1 MNFRTTAV
9 LFAVVIALVA
19 GLLVY
24 SLLPDPAG
32 AAAGGLVDPLAT
44 AGVKA
49 DEVDRV
55 ELTRTHADQQMQKL
69 VFVKTDGRWA
79 LTEPVPALVDSFA
92 IESVVREL
100 FAAKPVGHPS
110 LQDSPSTLGL
120 ATPAYTVTLK
130 KGDKTATVNVGVTL
144 TGRERAVTFV
154 SAGDRAGTPLAVR
167 TAEVR
172 SLFRDTDRD
181 QGGDAQTI
189 GKWLTD
195 FRSKRLLSADAANP
209 GGDLAS
215 FAVTRGGK
223 TLELARTGDEWRF
236 VSPPNYGV
244 ADATGDPAAN
254 ATQFTGVRPL
264 LGSLV
269 NMQAGGVQDFI
280 ENVNPADYPK
290 YGLAAD
296 DPAAIRVELKA
307 KDRPPEV
314 LFLGKRVDKDG
325 KPVMPPK
332 VYARVEGDSAVAAVP
347 IDRLEAVVNTIAD
360 PQPLRSRDLIAD
372 TNKGRIDAIDGTFGG
387 GFRLRRVAGQSEQ
400 VWAVYGGSE
409 PADALR
415 SAVIGLIDTL
425 ARPRAATD
433 VLLDPA
439 DAAFAQPEVKGELKV
454 WLDGVEK
461 GVAVKDG
468 KLPPEPKPAGEPT
481 TFVFGKIE
489 GNAVFVRRTD
499 GGKATDF
506 KIPTDLF
513 LVLSK
518 GRLTYIDPKIQ
529 SFVPSGA
536 GELVLFRNGVRTEVK
551 RESGPDQSFRTG
563 KWSFVTPEADKGKPA
578 DGEAVFDVLQAL
590 SAVPTNRVV
599 AEGGADELKK
609 FGLDPAAPKL
619 SAKATLTTTDKDKER
634 EYHFGIETDDK
645 TAVYYR
651 QIGRPFV
658 LLADK
663 STLARLTGADLS
675 DKTIFRTDPKRVRK
689 LYLSG
694 WKNVTKGG
702 KALDATLELENGVW
716 VAKEPAG
723 AAVDTPRVNAIL
735 TALEAP
741 KAIAVVSAEAG
752 APTPPEQG
760 FGDHPLSIIAEL
772 DDKAAV
778 QMIVGGEDKARGGYF
793 VKANGKTYV
802 LPAVLLKAVLEKPP
816 VEAK

>member
-24 SLLPDPAG
+24 SLLPDTTQ
-32 AAAGGLVDPLAT
+32 AAAGGLVDPLAA

-55 ELTRTHADQQMQKL
+55 ELTRTHADQQKQRL
-69 VFVKTDGRWA
+69 VFVKKDGRWTLA
-79 LTEPVPALVDSFA
+79 EPVPAVVDSFA
-92 IESVVREL
+92 VEAVVRDL
-100 FAAKPVGHPS
+100 FAAKPVNHPS
-110 LQDSPSTLGL
+110 LQDSPTTLGL
-120 ATPAYTVTLK
+120 ANPAYTVTLK
-130 KGDKTATVNVGVTL
+130 KGDKSAAVNVGVTL
-144 TGRERAVTFV
+144 AGKERAVTFV
-154 SAGDRAGTPLAVR
+154 SAGDRPDTPLAVR
-167 TAEVR
+167 TADVR
-172 SLFRDTDRD
+172 SLFNDAGRD

-215 FAVTRGGK
+215 FSITRGGK

-236 VSPPNYGV
+236 VSPANYGL
-244 ADATGDPAAN
+244 ADAAGAPTPDADR
-254 ATQFTGVRPL
+254 FTGVRPL
-264 LGSLV
+264 LAALV
-269 NMQAGGVQDFI
+269 NMQVGGVQDFT

-314 LFLGKRVDKDG
+314 LYLGKRVEKDG
-325 KPVMPPK
+325 KPVTPPK

-347 IDRLEAVVNTIAD
+347 VDRLEAVVNTVVD
-360 PQPLRSRDLIAD
+360 PRTLRSRDLIAEAS
-372 TNKGRIDAIDGTFGG
+372 KGRIDAVDGTFVG
-387 GFRLRRVAGQSEQ
+387 GFRLRRVAGQNEP
-400 VWAVYGGSE
+400 VWALYGGPE

-415 SAVIGLIDTL
+415 SAVIGLLDTL

-454 WLDGVEK
+454 WFDGVEK
-461 GVAVKDG
+461 GAAVKDG
-468 KLPPEPKPAGEPT
+468 KLPPEPKPAGDPT
-481 TFVFGKIE
+481 TFLFGKAE
-489 GNAVFVRRTD
+489 GNEVFVRRTA

-506 KIPTDLF
+506 KIPSDLF
-513 LVLSK
+513 LTLSK
-518 GRLTYIDPKIQ
+518 GRLSYVDPKIQ

-536 GELVLFRNGVRTEVK
+536 DGLVLFRTGVRTEVK

-578 DGEAVFDVLQAL
+578 DADAVFAVLQLLA
-590 SAVPTNRVV
+590 AVPTNRVV
-599 AEGGADELKK
+599 AEGGADEYRK

-619 SAKATLTTTDKDKER
+619 SAKVTLAADKDKER
-634 EYHFGIETDDK
+634 EYHFGNETDDK
-645 TAVYYR
+645 SGVYYR
-651 QIGRPFV
+651 QVGRPFV

-663 STLARLTGADLS
+663 STLANLTAADLT

-694 WKNVTKGG
+694 WKNVGKGG
-702 KALDATLELENGVW
+702 KAVDATLELENGVW

-723 AAVDTPRVNAIL
+723 AAVDTLRVNAIL
-735 TALEAP
+735 AALEAP
-741 KAIAVVSAEAG
+741 RAITDVTPAAG
-752 APTPPEQG
+752 AATPPEQG
-760 FGDHPLSIIAEL
+760 FGDSPLSITAEL
-772 DDKAAV
+772 DDKTAV

-802 LPAVLLKAVLEKPP
+802 LPAAPLKPVLEKPP